1 MHEGE
6 PDRDDEE
13 PVPVYMTSVGR
24 ADDVGLRGERM
35 VAAEY
40 IADIED
46 RIARR
51 LSIPKSDTRS
61 WRDGRDR
68 TDPGFLYVG
77 DRESLQFIAEMA
89 AGIARHG
96 KAFAFWV
103 REMGGSPE
111 ALAEFEKVFLGR
123 WESAEEF
130 AQHVLDEHA
139 AVEDSG
145 RCESEEPREDLP
157 ADAKSWAHDLQR
169 RGEIDVVPNP
179 QGGVW
184 VFRGW

>member
-24 ADDVGLRGERM
+24 TDDVGLRGERM
-35 VAAEY
+35 DAAEY
-40 IADIED
+40 IADMEE
-46 RIARR
+46 RVSRR
-51 LSIPKSDTRS
+51 LSIPRSDKRS
-61 WRDGRDR
+61 WRDGHDH

-89 AGIARHG
+89 AGIARYG
-96 KAFAFWV
+96 QAFAFWV
-103 REMGGSPE
+103 REMGGRPE
-111 ALAEFEKVFLGR
+111 ALDEFEKVFLGQ

-139 AVEDSG
+139 TAEYSE
-145 RCESEEPREDLP
+145 RCESEEPSENLP
-157 ADAKSWAHDLQR
+157 TDAQSWAHDLER

-179 QGGVW
+179 RGGVW

>member
-1 MHEGE
+1 M
-6 PDRDDEE
+6 
-13 PVPVYMTSVGR
+13 
-24 ADDVGLRGERM
+24 
-35 VAAEY
+35 
-40 IADIED
+40 
-46 RIARR
+46 
-51 LSIPKSDTRS
+51 RS
-61 WRDGRDR
+61 WRDGNDH

-77 DRESLQFIAEMA
+77 DRESLRFIAEMA

-130 AQHVLDEHA
+130 AQRVLDEYA
-139 AVEDSG
+139 AVEDSE
-145 RCESEEPREDLP
+145 RRESEETREDLP